1 MDFLLRRLLVLQ
13 GPVGSPRKAKVRS
26 GQGGPPESAGAA
38 ALPACRAGFGWLWL
52 RLALPGFG
60 FRLAFKISAGFRLDF
75 GWILV

>member
-1 MDFLLRRLLVLQ
+1 M
-13 GPVGSPRKAKVRS
+13 RS

-60 FRLAFKISAGFRLDF
+60 FRLAFKTSAGFRLDF
-75 GWILV
+75 GWISVRFGFWLSFTEILVVFWLDLI